1 MVLLEVA
8 ACLHALQQYMR
19 SWGTM
24 SISDKGFR
32 TLAQS
37 LRSRLVEKGAGGEL
51 AQPDLSSVVWAL
63 EDTLK
68 LVVYTLVDAAAADL
82 GFDQKQ
88 LPTERLDAVSG
99 YDQRPSR
106 ADQLLLP
113 PASLPPSLRP
123 VRTGG
128 AVQALGLPPEEGRP
142 GRWR

>member
-1 MVLLEVA
+1 MVLLELA

-24 SISDKGFR
+24 SILDKGFR

-37 LRSRLVEKGAGGEL
+37 LRSRLVETGAGGEL

-88 LPTERLDAVSG
+88 RLAAALAQSAQDGVFTQLPGLFPQVFVEAPPYGRREDLAVLI
-99 YDQRPSR
+99 
-106 ADQLLLP
+106 ACVLKNEL
-113 PASLPPSLRP
+113 
-123 VRTGG
+123 
-128 AVQALGLPPEEGRP
+128 
-142 GRWR
+142 